1 MGAELGA
8 ELPPAQHLNLWQR
21 ARLAVP
27 RMLDTPALRSLV
39 ELAME
44 QAAAERVRTARVR
57 PGDDDDAAV
66 ERTRRRAEIIQQREQ
81 AAMRRRM
88 QGVGLRLPRAM
99 PVPIAWP
106 QERRARGGGD
116 EVPSGD

>member
-1 MGAELGA
+1 MSAD
-8 ELPPAQHLNLWQR
+8 LPPARHLNLWQR
-21 ARLAVP
+21 ARVAVP

-44 QAAAERVRTARVR
+44 QAAAERVAVARVR
-57 PGDDDDAAV
+57 PEDDDAA
-66 ERTRRRAEIIQQREQ
+66 ERSRRREEIIQQREQ

-99 PVPIAWP
+99 PMPVAWP
-106 QERRARGGGD
+106 QERRGRSEDGPA
-116 EVPSGD
+116 ES

>member
-1 MGAELGA
+1 MSA
-8 ELPPAQHLNLWQR
+8 ELPPARHLNLWQR
-21 ARLAVP
+21 ARVAVP

-44 QAAAERVRTARVR
+44 QAAAERVAVARVA
-57 PGDDDDAAV
+57 PDGDDPTA
-66 ERTRRRAEIIQQREQ
+66 ERARRRAEIIQQREQ

-99 PVPIAWP
+99 PIPLALP
-106 QERRARGGGD
+106 QERRGRPEDGD
-116 EVPSGD
+116 TPAEG

>member
-1 MGAELGA
+1 MSAD
-8 ELPPAQHLNLWQR
+8 LPPARHLNLWQR
-21 ARLAVP
+21 ARVAVP

-44 QAAAERVRTARVR
+44 QAAAERVRTARIDH
-57 PGDDDDAAV
+57 GEDDDAAV
-66 ERTRRRAEIIQQREQ
+66 ERARRRSEIIQQREQ

-99 PVPIAWP
+99 PMPIAWP
-106 QERRARGGGD
+106 QERRAAEAPAED
-116 EVPSGD
+116 

>member
-1 MGAELGA
+1 MSGD
-8 ELPPAQHLNLWQR
+8 LPQARHLNLWQR

-44 QAAAERVRTARVR
+44 QAAAERVRVARVG
-57 PGDDDDAAV
+57 PDDDSAAA
-66 ERTRRRAEIIQQREQ
+66 ERSRRRAEIISQREQ

-88 QGVGLRLPRAM
+88 QGVGLRLPRTM
-99 PVPIAWP
+99 PVPIALP
-106 QERRARGGGD
+106 PERR
-116 EVPSGD
+116 PSAEGSEEDLNR